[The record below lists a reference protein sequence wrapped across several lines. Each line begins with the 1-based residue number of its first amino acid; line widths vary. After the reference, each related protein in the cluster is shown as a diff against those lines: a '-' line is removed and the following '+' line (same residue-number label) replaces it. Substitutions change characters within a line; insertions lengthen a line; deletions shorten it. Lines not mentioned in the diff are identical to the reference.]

1 MNAQDTRLESQ
12 RARIIARLKEH
23 PATTIDMMKELNVMR
38 PAARIRQLR
47 DRGHDIR
54 THLMAVDDE
63 WGRTHT
69 QVALYYLPTQDCVTQ
84 GRGNQ

>member
-1 MNAQDTRLESQ
+1 MNAQDTRSESQ
-12 RARIIARLKEH
+12 RARIIARLKER

-38 PAARIRQLR
+38 PAARVRELR
-47 DRGHDIR
+47 DRRHDIR
-54 THLMAVDDE
+54 THLMEVEDE

-69 QVALYYLPTQDCVTQ
+69 QVALYYLLARSWVIQ

>member
-1 MNAQDTRLESQ
+1 MNLDNTSSSSQ
-12 RARIIARLKEH
+12 RARIIACLKER

-38 PAARIRQLR
+38 PAARIRELR

-54 THLMAVDDE
+54 THLMEVEDE
-63 WGRTHT
+63 WGRTHKR
-69 QVALYYLPTQDCVTQ
+69 VALYYLPTQGSAIQ

>member
-1 MNAQDTRLESQ
+1 MSAQDTRSESQ
-12 RARIIARLKEH
+12 RARIIARLKER

-38 PAARIRQLR
+38 PAARIRELR
-47 DRGHDIR
+47 DLGHDIR
-54 THLMAVDDE
+54 THLMEVEDE

-69 QVALYYLPTQDCVTQ
+69 RVALYYLPARGWVIQ